1 MGEPTAVV
9 LTCGENPKEPGLD
22 IIRDTRPEKRKKK
35 LAWSATGI
43 GTLAIAVFGWQLL
56 PTGAPTMDTAMV
68 WSDTVAHGT
77 LIRQVRGPGTLVP
90 EQMRW
95 ITALTAGRIEQILSL
110 PGTDV
115 SAGDLIMRLSN
126 PDVDM
131 QLLQAQQQ
139 LSQAHASLVQLRT
152 NLKMQELQQRATT
165 ATVRADYLEAER
177 THRIN
182 QQLFD
187 ENPDLVARAD
197 LDRSRESVEALRL
210 RLETEE
216 ERLDVISGTSQ
227 EQVSA
232 QEEQMKRLADL
243 VQFSQD
249 RIQSMQVTAP
259 VSGVLAPLDIPLQEG
274 QWVQSGQALSRVVV
288 PGRLKAEIRIPQTQ
302 AQDIVV
308 GQVAMID
315 TRTDTIEGRVVRI
328 DPAVR
333 SGTVTIDVALP
344 PNLPPSARPDLS
356 VDGNVIVERLDDVI
370 HMGRPTFGQAN
381 QQMSLFKVVE
391 GGRFAERVTVR
402 LGASSV
408 NDVEVRDGLR
418 PGDVVI
424 LSDMSQWDGFDRV
437 RLRSR

>member
-1 MGEPTAVV
+1 M
-9 LTCGENPKEPGLD
+9 D
-22 IIRDTRPEKRKKK
+22 IIRDTRPEKRKRK
-35 LAWSATGI
+35 LAWTAAGI

-56 PTGAPTMDTAMV
+56 PSGAPTMDTAMI

-77 LIRQVRGPGTLVP
+77 LVRQVRGPGTLVP

-115 SAGDLIMRLSN
+115 SADDLIMRLSN

-139 LSQAHASLVQLRT
+139 LSQAHASLVQLRS
-152 NLKMQELQQRATT
+152 NLRMQELQQRATA

-216 ERLDVISGTSQ
+216 ERLDVIGDTSQ
-227 EQVSA
+227 DQISA
-232 QEEQMKRLADL
+232 QEEQITRLADL
-243 VQFSQD
+243 VRFSQD
-249 RIQSMQVTAP
+249 RIGSMQVTAP

-302 AQDIVV
+302 AQDIAV
-308 GQVAMID
+308 GQDAMID
-315 TRTDTIEGRVVRI
+315 TRTDTIQGRVVRI

-344 PNLPPSARPDLS
+344 PDLPPSARPDLS

-381 QQMSLFKVVE
+381 QQMSLFRVVE
-391 GGRFAERVTVR
+391 DGRFAERVTVR
-402 LGASSV
+402 LGATSV
-408 NDVEVRDGLR
+408 NDVEVLEGLR

-424 LSDMSQWDGFDRV
+424 LSDMSQWDGFNRV